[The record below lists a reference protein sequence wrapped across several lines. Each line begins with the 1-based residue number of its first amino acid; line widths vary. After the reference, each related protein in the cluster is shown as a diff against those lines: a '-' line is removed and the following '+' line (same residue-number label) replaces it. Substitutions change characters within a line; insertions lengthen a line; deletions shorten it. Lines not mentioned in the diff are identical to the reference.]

1 MKKWGVTFFFIL
13 SLLVTAKWLTQYHRY
28 ELGDKASEL
37 KNKEWQGYIK
47 KPEQKTAQKIQVI
60 SQEDKK
66 FLPSEKIRRGP
77 SSTSA
82 PQKMTPPK
90 KKKIIGNK
98 QVLTQELM
106 LINEP
111 REDWQ
116 EVFVQK
122 MLDIQNPNTKMFVQH
137 KGQALIVKNAQ
148 ARSVEEVMVTFKSK
162 EQGVSSYMAWVD
174 SETGS
179 LVNTWSRTHN
189 HNFRKQAPR
198 LTPTG
203 QL

>member
-28 ELGDKASEL
+28 ELGDNPGEL

-47 KPEQKTAQKIQVI
+47 SSEQKTAQKIQVI
-60 SQEDKK
+60 SPEDKN
-66 FLPSEKIRRGP
+66 FLPSNKKKRGP
-77 SSTSA
+77 SSTSTV
-82 PQKMTPPK
+82 QKTK
-90 KKKIIGNK
+90 GREKTIIGNK
-98 QVLTQELM
+98 QALTQELM

-137 KGQALIVKNAQ
+137 KGQAFIVKNTQ
-148 ARSVEEVMVTFKSK
+148 ARAVEEVLVTFKS
-162 EQGVSSYMAWVD
+162 EDQGVSSYMAWVD

-179 LVNTWSRTHN
+179 LVNTWSQTHN
-189 HNFRKQAPR
+189 HNFRKEAPR
-198 LTPTG
+198 LIPTG